1 MYNIALLLKYLG
13 EYICKNELLKRCMRP
28 WTIRMEEYIAAHLT
42 QKIMLKDLSLHLG
55 ISVSFLS
62 HNIPLE
68 FGMSLKKFIRKKRME
83 KALVL
88 LKKDMIVRE
97 CAFELGYADEFYF
110 SRDFKKYYGFSP
122 AEMKKEIIRKNLLTT
137 RRR

>member
-1 MYNIALLLKYLG
+1 MLDIVGINKTFNPG
-13 EYICKNELLKRCMRP
+13 
-28 WTIRMEEYIAAHLT
+28 TINANHA
-42 QKIMLKDLSLHLG
+42 LKDLSLHLG
-55 ISVSFLS
+55 QSVSFLT

-97 CAFELGYADEFYF
+97 CAFELGYTDEFYF
-110 SRDFKKYYGFSP
+110 SRDFKKYYGFPPS
-122 AEMKKEIIRKNLLTT
+122 EIKKELIRKNLPDS
-137 RRR
+137 RQQ